1 MQLSDVRPS
10 VCPSLSLQRRRSSF
24 DTVRQCMFTVKVRG
38 WTQTCYQ
45 CCQSEKKTVLVQFMN
60 YEVPRCNYLKEYNND
75 EKAWS
80 YFAFSPIYEHIKQK
94 YQKTTV
100 ALT

>member
-1 MQLSDVRPS
+1 
-10 VCPSLSLQRRRSSF
+10 
-24 DTVRQCMFTVKVRG
+24 
-38 WTQTCYQ
+38 
-45 CCQSEKKTVLVQFMN
+45 MN
-60 YEVPRCNYLKEYNND
+60 YEVPRCNYVKEYNND

>member
-1 MQLSDVRPS
+1 MLSER
-10 VCPSLSLQRRRSSF
+10 
-24 DTVRQCMFTVKVRG
+24 
-38 WTQTCYQ
+38 
-45 CCQSEKKTVLVQFMN
+45 KKTVLVQFMN
-60 YEVPRCNYLKEYNND
+60 YEVPRCNYVKEYNND

>member
-1 MQLSDVRPS
+1 
-10 VCPSLSLQRRRSSF
+10 
-24 DTVRQCMFTVKVRG
+24 MFTVKVRG
-38 WTQTCYQ
+38 CMDTDLLSML
-45 CCQSEKKTVLVQFMN
+45 SERKKTVLVQFMN